1 MLVNDILLW
10 LLTTLAHIFSNGGV
24 GRSLADA
31 LAKLGNHTRL
41 ESSYSCQPYLTF
53 MNIFINFS
61 FNFKVVVMDFE
72 LTFQVF

>member
-41 ESSYSCQPYLTF
+41 ESSYCQPVPYVYEYFHQFFLQLQGG
-53 MNIFINFS
+53 S
-61 FNFKVVVMDFE
+61 HG
-72 LTFQVF
+72 L